1 MTGTVMV
8 EITPAEHTD
17 HPKCLRCN
25 RPLKNQKW
33 RKLGY
38 GKKCYEKHC
47 QECQQTLGEPEEK
60 DATFPE
66 QRLEANESRQDRAP
80 DPSIK
85 KSDKR
90 AALDQA
96 IKEEMAKKNPEPTEA
111 QRKAAEARLLSDV
124 DKALDVEEEDEPE
137 PERPKKA
144 NKKKAPKGQAVV
156 KPGSFNRKGRSM
168 TVNARDN

>member
-1 MTGTVMV
+1 MSGIVM

-25 RPLKNQKW
+25 RSLKDPKW
-33 RKLGY
+33 RGLGY
-38 GKKCYEKHC
+38 GKKCYAKHC

-66 QRLEANESRQDRAP
+66 QRLETEGARQDRAP

-85 KSDKR
+85 KRDKR
-90 AALDQA
+90 TALDQA

-111 QRKAAEARLLSDV
+111 QRKAAEARLLNDV
-124 DKALDVEEEDEPE
+124 DKAIGAGEETEEPAE
-137 PERPKKA
+137 EPKKA
-144 NKKKAPKGQAVV
+144 NKKKAPKGRAVV
-156 KPGSFNRKGRSM
+156 KPGAFNRKGRSV